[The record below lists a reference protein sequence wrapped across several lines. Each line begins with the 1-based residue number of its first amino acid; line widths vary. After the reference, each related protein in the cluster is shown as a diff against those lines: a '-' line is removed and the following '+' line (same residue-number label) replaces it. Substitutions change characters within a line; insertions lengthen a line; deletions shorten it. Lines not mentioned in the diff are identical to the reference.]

1 MLNSIKRGFGYTLG
15 RILFYIF
22 IALII
27 GLLGYLLG
35 VKPSQ
40 FLMDVH
46 AEEKVYNY
54 FDQASNNNKYY
65 YNTITKLPSEQY
77 DNYNWYYWETELQLS
92 TRLDLLV
99 DYITSRTYTYIQA
112 NNIDYFVQCR
122 SIFKSGQHLLS
133 NLDTNNTSA
142 NNCDIVF
149 FDTSSGK
156 MTFTISPMRAYA
168 NSWSNYNLN
177 GNNYNN
183 YLPSATTY
191 LGYISGSQVK
201 YLALNYNINSSFFT
215 TPIEDLDT
223 WISSNVSLGSYL
235 DRNSGVSYTNNLGQ
249 YAIYYN
255 SINNWN
261 STKYPNYNFS
271 YFMYKVPE
279 SATLTIMNYT
289 YTSTLT
295 GNELTTC
302 RIVNGYSTCDNDF
315 VFVDYYTYKNSGGSI
330 NQNENGLPEV
340 DTSGG
345 GSSPDYTSNINAI
358 NSNITDP
365 SIDTSDVD
373 DLLSNSNFNEN
384 ETIQNIVSLPI
395 DFIENLSNTCSPIEF
410 TIPWFNADVSIPCM
424 STAVYPKF
432 GVYLAWSVGV
442 VINGFLIYK
451 ILLKF
456 VELFNDLKDPTKDKI
471 EVVDL

>member
-22 IALII
+22 VALII

-40 FLMDVH
+40 LLMDVH

-54 FDQASNNNKYY
+54 LDLDSSSSNRQYY
-65 YNTITKLPSEQY
+65 ATITKLPSEQY
-77 DNYNWYYWETELQLS
+77 DNYNWYFWESELQLS
-92 TRLDLLV
+92 ERITLLV
-99 DYITSRTYTYIQA
+99 DYITSRSYSNINANDIQYIA
-112 NNIDYFVQCR
+112 NCKAVFR
-122 SIFKSGQHLLS
+122 GGQHLKE
-133 NLDTNNTSA
+133 NLDSYNNSYSA
-142 NNCDIVF
+142 CYFTFYISNNAHLYLR
-149 FDTSSGK
+149 G
-156 MTFTISPMRAYA
+156 MHPYA
-168 NSWSNYNLN
+168 SSWSSAMLN
-177 GNNYNN
+177 GNDRSNYINGGTN
-183 YLPSATTY
+183 
-191 LGYISGSQVK
+191 
-201 YLALNYNINSSFFT
+201 LNYFSCSQCKYVDFYYYFNSEFFT
-215 TPIEDLDT
+215 TPVEDLDT
-223 WISSNVSLGSYL
+223 WLANNISLGNYF
-235 DRNSGVSYTNNLGQ
+235 DKSGSGYSHSNTLGEGR
-249 YAIYYN
+249 ITYN

-261 STKYPNYNFS
+261 STKYPNYNYANFIYHAPS
-271 YFMYKVPE
+271 DI
-279 SATLTIMNYT
+279 ATIENYT
-289 YTSTLT
+289 YPSTLT
-295 GNELTTC
+295 GSNLTTC
-302 RIVNGYSTCDNDF
+302 RIINGYSTCDNEF
-315 VFVDYYTYKNSGGSI
+315 VFIDYETYKSNGGSI
-330 NQNENGLPEV
+330 NQNENGYPEV
-340 DTSGG
+340 DLSGG

-373 DLLSNSNFNEN
+373 SLLSNSNFNEN

-432 GVYLAWSVGV
+432 GVFLAWSVGV
-442 VINGFLIYK
+442 VINGYLIYK